1 MIRGIYTSA
10 SGMIAESLRNDTIA
24 NNLANANTAGYK
36 QDIAVTKDFNT
47 MLIRRIN
54 DGEEQPVI
62 GSLGTG
68 VITDQNV
75 TQYAAGKMLHTGN
88 ELDVALDGKGFFV
101 VKTPQG
107 LRYTRNG
114 TFTRSAQG
122 ELVNSSGYPVMGQG
136 GTVQLPDGR
145 ISIGEDGTIQVDDS
159 QVDRLLLVDFTGY
172 SNLVKQ
178 GDSLFAAP
186 ATAGNAIV
194 TGRVR
199 QGFIEQS
206 NVNVVTEMINLIAG
220 YRAYEVNAKAIQA
233 HDQLLDKAVNEV
245 GRV

>member
-1 MIRGIYTSA
+1 MIRGIYIAA

-47 MLIRRIN
+47 MLIQRVR

-62 GSLGTG
+62 GTLGTG
-68 VITDQNV
+68 VITDQTV
-75 TQYAAGKMLHTGN
+75 TQYEAGKMQHTGN
-88 ELDVALDGKGFFV
+88 ELDLALDGKGFFV

-114 TFTRSAQG
+114 TFTRNAQG
-122 ELVNSSGYPVMGQG
+122 ELVNSAGYPAMGQSG
-136 GTVQLPDGR
+136 VIKLQDGSLS
-145 ISIGEDGTIQVDDS
+145 ISEDGMIQIDDS
-159 QVDRLLLVDFTGY
+159 QVDRLLLVDFADY
-172 SNLVKQ
+172 KNLVKQ
-178 GDSLFAAP
+178 GDSLFYVP
-186 ATAGNAIV
+186 ETAGNTVV

-206 NVNVVTEMINLIAG
+206 NVNVVTEMVNLIAG